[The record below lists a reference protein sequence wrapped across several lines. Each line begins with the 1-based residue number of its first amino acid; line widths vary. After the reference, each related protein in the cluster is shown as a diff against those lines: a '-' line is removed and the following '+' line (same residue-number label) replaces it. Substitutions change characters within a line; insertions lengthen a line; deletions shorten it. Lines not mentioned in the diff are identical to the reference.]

1 MELRFLGTGASEGIP
16 AINCHCSHCRRAA
29 ETGGRLTRRR
39 SAILCSTGRSNL
51 LIEAP
56 PDIREL
62 INEQCRGVKLSGVFV
77 SHAHYGHAAGLEEL
91 RHWQGK
97 PSWSRNKLKLFV
109 AASVDDH
116 LAERTWFQGQ
126 MKDVFDTMICSN
138 EEPTVVGDLSI
149 IPFAVEHGEEPT
161 FGLVVESKGHKVVY
175 TSDMAATQCEKM
187 PTLADQADILIANT
201 PTFLPPKADHI
212 TVQDAV
218 ELTTIRLKAEKVVL
232 THISHKNKTYDA
244 LRDYAKGLKGVVVA
258 YDGLRLRI

>member
-1 MELRFLGTGASEGIP
+1 
-16 AINCHCSHCRRAA
+16 
-29 ETGGRLTRRR
+29 
-39 SAILCSTGRSNL
+39 
-51 LIEAP
+51 
-56 PDIREL
+56 
-62 INEQCRGVKLSGVFV
+62 VKLGGVFV

-91 RHWQGK
+91 RHWQGE
-97 PSWSRNKLKLFV
+97 PTWSRDKLKLFV
-109 AASVDDH
+109 VGSVDDR

-126 MKDVFDTMICSN
+126 ITDVFDTVICSA

-149 IPFAVEHGEEPT
+149 RPFAVEHGEEPT
-161 FGLVVESKGHKVVY
+161 FGLVVESRGRKVVY

-187 PTLADQADILIANT
+187 PTLAQQADILIANT

-218 ELTTIRLKAEKVVL
+218 ELKIRLKAKKLVL
-232 THISHKNKTYDA
+232 THISHKNKTHDA

>member
-29 ETGGRLTRRR
+29 ESGGRLTRRR
-39 SAILCSTGRSNL
+39 SAILCSTDRCNL

-62 INEQCRGVKLSGVFV
+62 INEQCRGVKLGGVFV

-97 PSWSRNKLKLFV
+97 PTWFRDKLKLFV
-109 AASVDDH
+109 AASVHDR
-116 LAERTWFQGQ
+116 LGERTWFQGQ
-126 MKDVFDTMICSN
+126 MNDVFHVVVCST
-138 EEPTVVGDLSI
+138 EEPTVVGDLSLT
-149 IPFAVEHGEEPT
+149 PFAVEHGEEPT
-161 FGLVVESKGHKVVY
+161 FGLVVEGRGRKVVY

-187 PTLADQADILIANT
+187 PTMAEQADLLIANT

-218 ELTTIRLKAEKVVL
+218 KLKIRLKAQKVVL

>member
-29 ETGGRLTRRR
+29 ETGGRLTRRH

-62 INEQCRGVKLSGVFV
+62 INGQCRGVKLDGVYI

-97 PSWSRNKLKLFV
+97 PSWSRNKLRLFAS
-109 AASVDDH
+109 AAVH
-116 LAERTWFQGQ
+116 ARLAERTWFQGR
-126 MKDVFDTMICSN
+126 MNDVFDAVVCSA
-138 EEPTVVGDLSI
+138 EEPTAVGEFSI
-149 IPFAVEHGEEPT
+149 TPFAVEHGEEPT
-161 FGLVVESKGHKVVY
+161 FGLVVQNDACKVVY

-187 PTLADQADILIANT
+187 PTMAEQADLLIANT

-218 ELTTIRLKAEKVVL
+218 ELKIRLKAKKLVL

-244 LRDYAKGLKGVVVA
+244 LSDYAKGLKGVVVA

>member
-62 INEQCRGVKLSGVFV
+62 INEQCRGVKLGGVFV

-97 PSWSRNKLKLFV
+97 PSWSRNKLRLFAPPAV
-109 AASVDDH
+109 HVR
-116 LAERTWFQGQ
+116 LTERIWFQGQ
-126 MKDVFDTMICSN
+126 MNEVFDS
-138 EEPTVVGDLSI
+138 VVCCAENPAALGDLSI
-149 IPFAVEHGEEPT
+149 MPFAVDHGEEPT
-161 FGLVVESKGHKVVY
+161 FGLVIESKGRKVVY
-175 TSDMAATQCEKM
+175 TSDMAPTQCEKM
-187 PTLADQADILIANT
+187 PTLAQQADILIANT
-201 PTFLPPKADHI
+201 PEFLPPKPDHI

-218 ELTTIRLKAEKVVL
+218 ELKIRLKAKELVL

-244 LRDYAKGLKGVVVA
+244 LSDYAKGLKGVVVA

>member
-29 ETGGRLTRRR
+29 EIGGRLIRRR
-39 SAILCSTGRSNL
+39 LAILCSTGRSNL

-62 INEQCRGVKLSGVFV
+62 INEQCRGVKLDGVYV

-97 PSWSRNKLKLFV
+97 PTWARDKLKLLV
-109 AASVDDH
+109 AASADDR

-126 MKDVFDTMICSN
+126 MSDVFHTVICSA

-149 IPFAVEHGEEPT
+149 TPFAVEHGEEPT
-161 FGLVVESKGHKVVY
+161 FGLVMENDTCKVVY
-175 TSDMAATQCEKM
+175 TSDMAASQCEKM
-187 PTLADQADILIANT
+187 PTLAQQADLLITNT

-218 ELTTIRLKAEKVVL
+218 ELMIRLKAKKLVL

-244 LRDYAKGLKGVVVA
+244 LRDYARGLKGVVVA

>member
-1 MELRFLGTGASEGIP
+1 
-16 AINCHCSHCRRAA
+16 
-29 ETGGRLTRRR
+29 
-39 SAILCSTGRSNL
+39 L

-56 PDIREL
+56 CEIREL
-62 INEQCRGVKLSGVFV
+62 INEQCRGVKLDGVYI

-109 AASVDDH
+109 AASVDDR

-149 IPFAVEHGEEPT
+149 TPFAVEHGEEPT
-161 FGLVVESKGHKVVY
+161 FGLVVES
-175 TSDMAATQCEKM
+175 
-187 PTLADQADILIANT
+187 DQADILIANT

-218 ELTTIRLKAEKVVL
+218 ELKIRLKAEKVVL

-244 LRDYAKGLKGVVVA
+244 LRDYARGLKGVVVA